1 MNNYFIT
8 DLSGLSE
15 IANWLINNVIDFGLV
30 ILLVFN
36 LMASIFLYLR
46 VKDIQRSLTL
56 GKDSLLAMLMAGN
69 IIVSLLALVLILLL
83 AVVS

>member
-15 IANWLINNVIDFGLV
+15 LANWLINNVIDFGLV